1 MVATMNQ
8 HSRST
13 FTARDSP
20 SYAFVTPGYAS
31 EAAS

>member
-1 MVATMNQ
+1 MVATMTQ
-8 HSRST
+8 HSPFT

-20 SYAFVTPGYAS
+20 GYAFVTPGYAS